1 MKHYLESSAFIQET
15 TSKMLQFNP
24 MELAFRRYEHMVH
37 FPESYSPQERE
48 NIENTYHTFCKR
60 LHPSIDFEDF
70 ASAGEKIALVKHA
83 RYLPVLLHLHTY
95 VELFY
100 VFQGSCTHDCNGQVY
115 QLSRGDFCFWQYHIP
130 HKIQVTSDMDSFLAL
145 NVLLSPETLEGLFQ
159 SILDENNVIS
169 QYFSSILHGHTS
181 HPMIIFHTQ
190 SDPDVEEL
198 LCMLYEEGRL
208 KRPYYQS
215 LMYSYLMDLFVCL
228 LRDHA
233 HQVFT
238 DTSYEKPDSFLPV
251 LQYIQNHYDTVSLQ
265 EICEKYHYSPAYLS
279 RIIKKYTGSTFSQ
292 IITEK
297 KMEQAEHL
305 LNHTQRSITD
315 IAQELGYHDASHFS
329 TVFRKHHQQS
339 PSQYRAHTEKNLP
352 GAD

>member
-1 MKHYLESSAFIQET
+1 MKHNFTSDTFIQET
-15 TSKMLQFNP
+15 ISKMLQFNP
-24 MELAFRRYEHMVH
+24 MELAFRSYDRMVRS
-37 FPESYSPQERE
+37 PESYSPQERE
-48 NIENTYHTFCKR
+48 KIIDTYHTFYER
-60 LHPSIDFEDF
+60 LHPAVDFSDF
-70 ASAGEKIALVKHA
+70 ASAGEKITLVKHA
-83 RYLPVLLHLHTY
+83 RYLPVLPHLHTY

-100 VFQGSCTHDCNGQVY
+100 IFQGSCIHDCNGQVY
-115 QLSRGDFCFWQYHIP
+115 QLSKGDFCFWQYHIP

-145 NVLLSPETLEGLFQ
+145 NVMLSPETLEALFC

-190 SDPDVEEL
+190 SDSDVEGL
-198 LCMLYEEGRL
+198 LCMLYEEGHR
-208 KRPYYQS
+208 KQPYYQS

-228 LRDHA
+228 LRDHT

-251 LQYIQNHYDTVSLQ
+251 LQYIQDHYDTVSLQ

-292 IITEK
+292 IISEK

-305 LNHTQRSITD
+305 LIHTQRSVAD
-315 IAQELGYHDASHFS
+315 IAQELGYHDTSHFS
-329 TVFRKHHQQS
+329 TVFRKHHHLS
-339 PSQYRAHTEKNLP
+339 PGQYRIQASKNLP
-352 GAD
+352 EAD